1 MTIARMFLFTA
12 HNFLKTLWL
21 KFLLTNKKINADVG
35 ELL

>member
-1 MTIARMFLFTA
+1 MFLFTV

-21 KFLLTNKKINADVG
+21 KFLSTNKKINAVVG